1 MIYENWCYSDV
12 EQNIEINE
20 HTYLSE
26 VFYCSV
32 TIYIYAHVEIRCIFI
47 HKKILEESNGCLFI
61 NPIYFLLFL
70 SSQIRV
76 ANKSQG

>member
-32 TIYIYAHVEIRCIFI
+32 TIYIYMHM
-47 HKKILEESNGCLFI
+47 
-61 NPIYFLLFL
+61 
-70 SSQIRV
+70 
-76 ANKSQG
+76 